1 MNYKQLYVAIILLLT
16 TLSYSQ
22 LAAQTN
28 QDFSTIKVDQ
38 LSDAQIRQFMAQVKA
53 SGLSD
58 AQLEQVAQAKG
69 MPAAEVQKL
78 RQRVERLG
86 SQDKASPNASTA
98 SPSFGR
104 SVNKVGAIE
113 DEDARKDSLNN
124 AATAI
129 SALRPKLFGADL
141 FTNKLLSFEPDLR
154 LATPGNYQI
163 GPDDELLIDL
173 YGNSEAS
180 YKLRVSPEGTINVQY
195 VGVINVAGLT
205 VDAAT
210 SRIRSRLSKIYSGL
224 ASGGTK
230 LNVALGNIRSVKVIL
245 TGEVRKPGTYTL
257 PSLATVFNALYASGG
272 PTDNGSFRSVQL
284 IRAGKTI
291 ATLDIY
297 DFLLHGQFKNN
308 FRLQDQDVIRVP
320 AYNRR
325 VEVTGEVKH
334 PAIFEMKQGEHLNE
348 LIAFAGGF
356 TEKAYKARIKVL
368 KNTDIERRIDDIT
381 AADFASYTPNS
392 GDKYFVDAILDR
404 FENRVTING
413 AVFRPGQFE
422 LTKGLTLTQL
432 ILKADGLREDA
443 FTNRGY
449 ITRLKYDTQTELVSF
464 DLAKIM
470 AGQVED
476 ISLKRE
482 DVISISSIY
491 DLREQYHV
499 AVEGAVRSPGRLKYA
514 EGMSLEDAIM
524 QAGGLKESATTE
536 RVEISRRIKNSNVQ
550 SSNAVTTLV
559 FQVKMNETFLS
570 EAAKFILEPFDIVSV
585 RTNSGYADQRM
596 VRIEGEVMYPG
607 VYAITRKDERISD
620 LVKRAGGFTA
630 FAYPEGASF
639 KREGPPVEKDTTVT
653 SKREKEN
660 INRFKQLKKDVNDT
674 VQVADA
680 ALFNDYVGIDLPRI
694 LKNEGNRQDLFL
706 EEGDVLMIPKLLQTV
721 KVAGEVLSPATVVYN
736 KNKSFQDYISSTGGF
751 GLRAKK
757 GRAYVVYANGT
768 ISSTS
773 RFLFFTNYPA
783 VKPGAQIFVPKKE
796 MRQRLTSGEIIG
808 MTTGIA
814 SLAAI
819 IVSLIR

>member
-1 MNYKQLYVAIILLLT
+1 MNYKKLLTAIILVLA
-16 TLSYSQ
+16 TLSYSR
-22 LAAQTN
+22 LAAQSN

-86 SQDKASPNASTA
+86 TQDTASPNASTN

-104 SVNKVGAIE
+104 SVNSAGANVE
-113 DEDARKDSLNN
+113 KDSPDN
-124 AATAI
+124 ATTAI

-195 VGVINVAGLT
+195 VGVIPVAGLT

-210 SRIRSRLSKIYSGL
+210 SRIRSRLGKIYSGL
-224 ASGGTK
+224 ASGATK

-284 IRAGKTI
+284 IRAGKVI
-291 ATLDIY
+291 GTLDIY

-320 AYNRR
+320 AYSRR
-325 VEVTGEVKH
+325 AEVAGEVKH
-334 PAIFEMKQGEHLNE
+334 PAIFEMKQGEHLND

-356 TEKAYKARIKVL
+356 TERAYKARIKVL

-381 AADFASYTPNS
+381 SDSFASYAPNS
-392 GDKYFVDAILDR
+392 GDKYFVDAILNR
-404 FENRVTING
+404 FENRVTIKG
-413 AVFRPGQFE
+413 AVFRPGEFE
-422 LTKGLTLTQL
+422 LSKGLTLTEL

-443 FTNRGY
+443 FKNRGY
-449 ITRLKYDTQTELVSF
+449 VSRMKDDTQSELVSF
-464 DLAKIM
+464 DLASIM
-470 AGQVED
+470 AGQAED
-476 ISLKRE
+476 IALKRE
-482 DVISISSIY
+482 DVITISSIY
-491 DLREQYHV
+491 DLREEYNV

-524 QAGGLKESATTE
+524 QAGGLKENATTE

-550 SSNAVTTLV
+550 SSNAVTAQV
-559 FQVKMNETFLS
+559 FQVKIDESFKS

-585 RTNSGYADQRM
+585 RANSGYADQRM

-639 KREGPPVEKDTTVT
+639 KRQGPPVEKDTTVT

-660 INRFKQLKKDVNDT
+660 ISRFKQLQKDVNDT
-674 VQVADA
+674 VKVADA
-680 ALFNDYVGIDLPRI
+680 ALYNDYVGIDLPRI
-694 LKNEGNRQDLFL
+694 LKHERNRQDLFL
-706 EEGDVLMIPKLLQTV
+706 EEGDVLMVPKLLQTV

-736 KNKSFQDYISSTGGF
+736 KNKSFQDYVSNAGGF

-796 MRQRLTSGEIIG
+796 MRQRLSSGEVIG